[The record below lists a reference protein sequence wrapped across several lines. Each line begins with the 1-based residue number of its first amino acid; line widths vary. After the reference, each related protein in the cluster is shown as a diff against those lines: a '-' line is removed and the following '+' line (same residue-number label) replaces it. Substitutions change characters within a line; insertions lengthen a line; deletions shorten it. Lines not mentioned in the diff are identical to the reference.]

1 MMLGRDRALET
12 LSRAVELGGADAL
25 EVSLFASDLNLTRF
39 ANSYIHQNISKRDA
53 AVTVRAVMDA
63 NRIGMVTTND
73 LSDEGLARAVE
84 GAAAAAG
91 IVPPN
96 PRFTGFPGPARFPE
110 VEAWVEQTYRA
121 EAGFRADEVAK
132 IIVASDEYGFDAAGA
147 YVTGSNEVAM
157 VNSLGLEAYHC
168 GTRAAVNTTILSRT
182 SAGWSADDSKDV
194 RDLDAAA
201 IGRRATEKCR
211 DGQHPTDLEPA
222 AYDVIVEHRGVAG
235 LLGMMAYIGFNGLAF
250 AEGRSFA
257 VDKIGEK
264 LFDEKFTLID
274 DAADPTG
281 NPLPFDFEGMPKQRV
296 ALVEAGVLKA
306 VVHDRTSAK
315 MVGTESTGHGL
326 PAVSASYGAV
336 PMNLFMDGGKSSL
349 EEMIASTKRG
359 LLVTHFHYL
368 NPFLDPM
375 NLLFTGMTRDGTF
388 LIEDGKIARPVK
400 NLRFTES
407 MLHAFSNIESL
418 SADTLLIAEDFSGS
432 RVPAVKFKDFRFT
445 SSTEF

>member
-12 LSRAVELGGADAL
+12 LSRAVDLGGADAL

-39 ANSYIHQNISKRDA
+39 ANSYIHQNVSKWDA
-53 AVTVRAVMDA
+53 AVTIRAVVDG
-63 NRIGMVTTND
+63 NRVGMVTTND
-73 LSDEGLARAVE
+73 LSDDGLARAVE

-96 PRFTGFPGPARFPE
+96 PRFPGLPGSQEYPE
-110 VEAWVEQTYRA
+110 VEAWVEQTHRA
-121 EAGFRADEVAK
+121 EASFRAEEVAK
-132 IIVASDEYGFDAAGA
+132 IIVQSDEYGFNASGA
-147 YVTGSNEVAM
+147 YVTGSNEVAL
-157 VNSLGLEAYHC
+157 VNSLGLAAYHC

-211 DGQHPTDLEPA
+211 DGQHPTDLGPA
-222 AYDVIVEHRGVAG
+222 EYDVIVEPPGVAG
-235 LLGMMAYIGFNGLAF
+235 LLGMMGYIGFNGLAF

-257 VDKIGEK
+257 VDRLGEK
-264 LFDEKFTLID
+264 LFDDKFTLTD
-274 DAADPTG
+274 DARDPSG
-281 NPLPFDFEGMPKQRV
+281 NPLPFDFEGTPKGRV
-296 ALVEAGVLKA
+296 PLVEAGVLKA

-326 PAVSASYGAV
+326 PPAAASYGAV
-336 PMNLFMDGGKSSL
+336 PMNLFMGGGKSSL
-349 EEMIASTKRG
+349 EEMIASTERG

-388 LIEDGKIARPVK
+388 LVEDGKIARPVK

-407 MLHAFSNIESL
+407 MLRAFSNIESL
-418 SADTLLIAEDFSGS
+418 SADTLLIAEDYSS
-432 RVPAVKFKDFRFT
+432 TRVPAVKFKGFRFT

>member
-12 LSRAVELGGADAL
+12 LSRAVDLGGADGL
-25 EVSLFASDLNLTRF
+25 EAALFASDTNLTRF

-53 AVTVRAVMDA
+53 TVTVRAVVDG
-63 NRIGMVTTND
+63 NRVGMVTTND
-73 LSDEGLARAVE
+73 LSDDGLARAVE
-84 GAAAAAG
+84 GAAASAG

-96 PRFTGFPGPARFPE
+96 PRFTGFPGPQEFPE
-110 VEAWVEQTYRA
+110 VEAWVAETHRT

-132 IIVASDEYGFDAAGA
+132 IIAAGDEYGFNASGA
-147 YVTGSNEVAM
+147 YVTGGNEVAL
-157 VNSLGLEAYHC
+157 VNSLGLKAYHC

-182 SAGWSADDSKDV
+182 SAGWSAADSKDV

-222 AYDVIVEHRGVAG
+222 EYDVIVEHRGVAG
-235 LLGMMAYIGFNGLAF
+235 LLGMMGYIGFNGLAF

-257 VDKIGEK
+257 VDKLGEK
-264 LFDEKFTLID
+264 LFSDEFTLVD
-274 DAADPTG
+274 DARDPSG
-281 NPLPFDFEGMPKQRV
+281 NPLPFDFEGMPKKRV
-296 ALVEAGVLKA
+296 PLVEAGVLKA

-315 MVGTESTGHGL
+315 MVGAESTGHGL
-326 PAVSASYGAV
+326 PPASASYGAI
-336 PMNLFMDGGKSSL
+336 PMNLFMTGGGSSL
-349 EEMIASTKRG
+349 EEMVAATQRG

-375 NLLFTGMTRDGTF
+375 QLLFTGMTRDGTF
-388 LIEDGKIARPVK
+388 LIEDGKVSRPVK

-407 MLHAFSNIESL
+407 MLRAFSQIEAL
-418 SADTLLIAEDFSGS
+418 SADTLLIAEDFSS
-432 RVPAVKFKDFRFT
+432 IRVPAVKFKGFRFT